1 MAVSKD
7 DRSFKDE
14 RSFGQLLADLTNEST
29 ALVRNEIDLA
39 KAEISEKVTQ
49 VGLGIAALAAGG
61 LVLFAGFLVL
71 LDAAVFGLAKLLEP
85 YGWPALAAL
94 IVAVGTMLVGGIVL
108 MIGRSSLKA
117 TSLVPR
123 RTTES
128 LRRDKNFVK
137 EQVR

>member
-1 MAVSKD
+1 MAIPKD

-14 RSFGQLLADLTNEST
+14 RSFGQLLADLTTEST

-49 VGLGIAALAAGG
+49 AGLAVAALAAGG
-61 LVLFAGFLVL
+61 LILFAGFLVL

-94 IVAVGTMLVGGIVL
+94 IVAVGTMIVGAIML

-117 TSLVPR
+117 TNLAPR

-128 LRRDKNFVK
+128 LRRDTQMVK

>member
-14 RSFGQLLADLTNEST
+14 RSFGQLLADLTTEST

-49 VGLGIAALAAGG
+49 AGLAVAALAAGG
-61 LVLFAGFLVL
+61 LILFAGFLVL

-94 IVAVGTMLVGGIVL
+94 IVAVGTMLVGAIML

-117 TSLVPR
+117 TNLAPR
-123 RTTES
+123 RTAES

>member
-1 MAVSKD
+1 MAVSSD
-7 DRSFKDE
+7 DRSFKDD
-14 RSFGQLLADLTNEST
+14 RSIGQLLADLSNEST

-49 VGLGIAALAAGG
+49 VGLAVAALAAGG

-71 LDAAVFGLAKLLEP
+71 LDAAVFGLSKVLEP

-94 IVAVGTMLVGGIVL
+94 IVAVATMIIGAIIL
-108 MIGRSSLKA
+108 MIGKSSLKPENL
-117 TSLVPR
+117 SPR
-123 RTTES
+123 RTAES
-128 LRRDKNFVK
+128 LRRDTQMVK

>member
-7 DRSFKDE
+7 DRAFKDD
-14 RSFGQLLADLTNEST
+14 RSFGQLLADLTSEST

-49 VGLGIAALAAGG
+49 IGLAVAGVAAGG
-61 LVLFAGFLVL
+61 LILFAGFLVL
-71 LDAAVFGLAKLLEP
+71 LDAAVFGLNKVLEP

-94 IVAVGTMLVGGIVL
+94 IVAVATMIVGLIIL
-108 MIGRSSLKA
+108 MIGRSGLKSA
-117 TSLVPR
+117 NLAPR

-128 LRRDKNFVK
+128 LRRDTQFVK